1 MAEHSVDFDTL
12 YDQMEQGFFATLLQG
27 GGPDLEQVIR
37 SEQTALYEP
46 KRGLATDEQGTFHL
60 RCGTL
65 ALAAYRVLQVSVPKD
80 DAFEKVRRAFI
91 EPGRADTFREMAE
104 MMNAAADPFRDL
116 VTHTKSQEEQFLGS
130 TFNFE
135 RVQDDDHA
143 YKVHVHKCFYHSF
156 FSENGAPELTRLA
169 CDINANWI
177 DAIDPAKHGVRFERP
192 SMLGYGDD
200 KCQFHYYRLPTAQ
213 EEGKSTPG

>member
-1 MAEHSVDFDTL
+1 MAEHRVDFDTL
-12 YDQMEQGFFATLLQG
+12 YADMERGFFAVLLQG
-27 GGPDLEQVIR
+27 DGPHLEQAIR
-37 SEQTALYEP
+37 SEQTALYES
-46 KRGLATDEQGTFHL
+46 KRGLATDEQSTFHL

-65 ALAAYRVLQVSVPKD
+65 VLAAYRVLLVSVPKD

-104 MMNAAADPFRDL
+104 MMNTATDPFRHL

-143 YKVHVHKCFYHSF
+143 YKVHVNECFYHRF
-156 FSENGAPELTRLA
+156 FSENGAPELTQLA

-177 DAIDPAKHGVRFERP
+177 DAIDPAKHAVRFERP
-192 SMLGYGDD
+192 SMLGYGGD
-200 KCQFHYYRLPTAQ
+200 KCRFYFYRLPMAQ
-213 EEGKSTPG
+213 EEGNSTPG

>member
-1 MAEHSVDFDTL
+1 MDEHSVDFDTL
-12 YDQMEQGFFATLLQG
+12 YDAMERGFFAMLSLSD
-27 GGPDLEQVIR
+27 GPHLEQVIR
-37 SEQTALYEP
+37 SEQTALYES
-46 KRGLATDEQGTFHL
+46 KRGLAGDEQHTFHL

-65 ALAAYRVLQVSVPKD
+65 VLAAYRVLQRSIPKD

-104 MMNAAADPFRDL
+104 MMNTAGDPFRQL

-130 TFNFE
+130 TFKFE

-143 YKVHVHKCFYHSF
+143 YKVHVHECFYHRF
-156 FSENGAPELTRLA
+156 FSENGAPELTKLA

-192 SMLGYGDD
+192 SMLGYDGD
-200 KCQFHYYRLPTAQ
+200 KCQFYFYRLPPTQ
-213 EEGKSTPG
+213 EEGKSTSG

>member
-1 MAEHSVDFDTL
+1 MAEHCVDFDTH
-12 YDQMEQGFFATLLQG
+12 YAEMERGFFAILSQG
-27 GGPDLEQVIR
+27 DGQHLEQVIR
-37 SEQTALYEP
+37 SEQTALYES
-46 KRGLATDEQGTFHL
+46 KRGVATDLQSTFHL

-65 ALAAYRVLQVSVPKD
+65 VLAAYRVLLVSVPKD

-104 MMNAAADPFRDL
+104 MMNTATDPFRHL

-143 YKVHVHKCFYHSF
+143 YKVHVHECFYHRF
-156 FSENGAPELTRLA
+156 FSENGAPELTQLA

-177 DAIDPAKHGVRFERP
+177 DAIDPAKHAVRFERP
-192 SMLGYGDD
+192 SMLGYGGD
-200 KCQFHYYRLPTAQ
+200 KCQFYFYRLPMAQ

>member
-12 YDQMEQGFFATLLQG
+12 YDQMERGFFAMLSQG
-27 GGPDLEQVIR
+27 DGPHLEQVIR
-37 SEQTALYEP
+37 SEQTALYES
-46 KRGLATDEQGTFHL
+46 KRGLATDEQNAFHL
-60 RCGTL
+60 RCATL
-65 ALAAYRVLQVSVPKD
+65 VLAAYRVLLVSVPKD

-104 MMNAAADPFRDL
+104 MMNTAGDPFRHL

-143 YKVHVHKCFYHSF
+143 YKLHVNECFFHRF
-156 FSENGAPELTRLA
+156 FTENGAPELTKLG

-177 DAIDPAKHGVRFERP
+177 DAIDPAKHGVQFERP
-192 SMLGYGDD
+192 SMLGYGGD
-200 KCQFHYYRLPTAQ
+200 KCQFYFYRLPMAP
-213 EEGKSTPG
+213 EECKSTPS

>member
-1 MAEHSVDFDTL
+1 MVEHSVNFDTL
-12 YDQMEQGFFATLLQG
+12 YDAMERGFFAILLQG
-27 GGPDLEQVIR
+27 DGQHLEQVIR
-37 SEQTALYEP
+37 SEQTALYES
-46 KRGLATDEQGTFHL
+46 KRGAATDEQHTFHL

-65 ALAAYRVLQVSVPKD
+65 VLAAYRVLQLSVPKD

-91 EPGRADTFREMAE
+91 EPGRADTLREMAE
-104 MMNAAADPFRDL
+104 MMNTATDPFRHL
-116 VTHTKSQEEQFLGS
+116 VTHTKCQEEQFLGS

-143 YKVHVHKCFYHSF
+143 YKVHVNECFYHRF

-200 KCQFHYYRLPTAQ
+200 KCGFYYYRLPMAQ
-213 EEGKSTPG
+213 EEGNSTPD